1 MILNTTSRKE
11 GFFMKKLLALAL
23 LCALV
28 LTACGPKAPAP
39 TVEPLPTEGPT
50 TTPTA
55 EPTPEPTPEAKTA
68 VKLAVLPGPTGVGAA
83 KLLHDNEA
91 GTTNNDYTV
100 TVAADNQQVTA
111 GLLNGDFDIAALA
124 TNVASNLY
132 HKSEGAIQIACVNTL
147 GTLYI
152 LNKGIDDTLNS
163 LADLK
168 GRTIY
173 AFGQG
178 ANPEYVLRYLLQK
191 NGLDMDKD
199 VTVVWQTLEEVTATM
214 LTGEGELCML
224 PVPGATALSV
234 KSEGN
239 IQPVFDLSAEWD
251 AVAEEDSRLAM
262 GCIVVRTAF
271 AQEHPEAVQ
280 AFLNE
285 YAASIDY
292 IRANADGPAA
302 QMVADAG
309 LVPSAAIAAKAIPQ
323 CNLIYLDGE
332 DMRDTIQGYFAALF
346 SIDPAAI
353 GGSTPDDAFYFMD
366 AVVE

>member
-1 MILNTTSRKE
+1 
-11 GFFMKKLLALAL
+11 MKKLLAPALAL
-23 LCALV
+23 LLC
-28 LTACGPKAPAP
+28 LTACAPKTPAP
-39 TVEPLPTEGPT
+39 TVEPSPSPSATVEPTVE
-50 TTPTA
+50 PTA
-55 EPTPEPTPEAKTA
+55 QPTPEAKTE
-68 VKLAVLPGPTGVGAA
+68 VKLAVLSGPTGVGAA
-83 KLLHDNEA
+83 KLLADNTA
-91 GTTNNDYTV
+91 GETQNDYTV
-100 TVAADNQQVTA
+100 TVATDNQQVTA

-132 HKSEGAIQIACVNTL
+132 HKSDGAIQMACINTL

-152 LNKGIDDTLNS
+152 LNKGVDDTLNS
-163 LADLK
+163 MADLK

-178 ANPEYVLRYLLQK
+178 ANPEYVLRYLLTE

-199 VTVVWQTLEEVTATM
+199 VTVVWQAADEVTATM
-214 LTGEGELCML
+214 LTGKGELCML
-224 PVPGATALSV
+224 PVPAATALSV

-239 IQPVFDLSAEWD
+239 IQPAFDLSAEWD
-251 AVAEEDSRLAM
+251 AVSEDSRLAM

-285 YAASIDY
+285 YAQSIDY
-292 IRANADGPAA
+292 VKTNADGPAA

-309 LVPSAAIAAKAIPQ
+309 LAPNAAIAAKAIPQ
-323 CNLIYLDGE
+323 CNLTFLTGE
-332 DMRDTIQGYFAALF
+332 DMRDTIQGYFSALF
-346 SIDPAAI
+346 AIDPAAI
-353 GGSTPDDAFYFMD
+353 GGSVPDDAFYFMD

>member
-1 MILNTTSRKE
+1 MILNTIPRKE
-11 GFFMKKLLALAL
+11 GTLMKKLLALAL

-28 LTACGPKAPAP
+28 LTACGPKTPAPTQEPSP
-39 TVEPLPTEGPT
+39 TVEPTVE
-50 TTPTA
+50 PTA

-83 KLLHDNEA
+83 KLLSDNDA
-91 GTTNNDYTV
+91 GTTANDYTV
-100 TVAADNQQVTA
+100 TVATDNQQVTA

-132 HKSEGAIQIACVNTL
+132 HKSNGAIQIACVNTL

-163 LADLK
+163 MADLK

-178 ANPEYVLRYLLQK
+178 ANPEYVLRYLLQE

-224 PVPGATALSV
+224 PVPAATALQV

-239 IQPVFDLSAEWD
+239 IQPAFDLSAEWD
-251 AVAEEDSRLAM
+251 AVAENSRLAM
-262 GCIVVRTAF
+262 GCMVVRTAF

-285 YAASIDY
+285 YAQSIDY
-292 IRANADGPAA
+292 VSANADGPAA
-302 QMVADAG
+302 QMVADYG
-309 LVPSAAIAAKAIPQ
+309 LTPSAAIAAKAIPQ
-323 CNLIYLDGE
+323 CNMIYLDGE
-332 DMRDTIQGYFAALF
+332 DMRDTIQGYFLALF
-346 SIDPAAI
+346 NVDPAAI
-353 GGSTPDDAFYFMD
+353 GGSTPDDAFYFMN

>member
-1 MILNTTSRKE
+1 MIC
-11 GFFMKKLLALAL
+11 MKKLLALAL
-23 LCALV
+23 VCALF
-28 LTACGPKAPAP
+28 LSACGTKTPAP
-39 TVEPLPTEGPT
+39 TGEPSPSAS
-50 TTPTA
+50 PTA
-55 EPTPEPTPEAKTA
+55 EPTETPTVEPIPGDKTK
-68 VKLAVLPGPTGVGAA
+68 VSLAVLPGPTGVGAA
-83 KLLHDNEA
+83 KLLSDNRA
-91 GTTNNDYTV
+91 GETKNDYTV

-132 HKSEGAIQIACVNTL
+132 HKSDGAIQIACINTL

-214 LTGEGELCML
+214 LTGKGELCML
-224 PVPGATALSV
+224 PVPAATALSV

-239 IQPVFDLSAEWD
+239 IQSAFDLSEEWD
-251 AVAEEDSRLAM
+251 MVSEDSRLAM

-271 AQEHPEAVQ
+271 AEEHPEAVQ

-285 YAASIDY
+285 YAQSIDY
-292 IRANADGPAA
+292 VRANADGPAA
-302 QMVADAG
+302 QMVADEG

-323 CNLIYLDGE
+323 CNLIFLTGE
-332 DMRDTIQGYFAALF
+332 DMRDTIQGYFSVLF

-353 GGSTPDDAFYFMD
+353 GGGIPDDAFYFMD

>member
-1 MILNTTSRKE
+1 
-11 GFFMKKLLALAL
+11 MKHIRSVLILALAL
-23 LCALV
+23 ALC
-28 LTACGPKAPAP
+28 LTACGPKTPAP
-39 TVEPLPTEGPT
+39 TQEPSPSPSVTAEPTA
-50 TTPTA
+50 TPTA
-55 EPTPEPTPEAKTA
+55 EPTDAPADK
-68 VKLAVLPGPTGVGAA
+68 VKVELAVLPGPTGVGAA
-83 KLLHDNEA
+83 KLMDDNKA
-91 GTTNNDYTV
+91 GLTRNDYAV

-111 GLLNGDFDIAALA
+111 GLLNGDFDIAAMA
-124 TNVASNLY
+124 TNVAANLY
-132 HKSEGAIQIACVNTL
+132 HKSEGAIQIACINTL

-178 ANPEYVLRYLLQK
+178 ANPEYVLRYLLQE

-214 LTGEGELCML
+214 LKGDGALCML
-224 PVPGATALSV
+224 PVPAATALSV

-239 IQPVFDLSAEWD
+239 IQPVFDLSEEWD
-251 AVAEEDSRLAM
+251 AAAENSRLAM

-271 AQEHPEAVQ
+271 AQEHPQAVQ
-280 AFLNE
+280 AFLSD

-292 IRANADGPAA
+292 VKTNADGPAA

-309 LVPSAAIAAKAIPQ
+309 LVPSVGIAVKAIPQ
-323 CNLIYLDGE
+323 CNLTFLTGE
-332 DMRDTIQGYFAALF
+332 DMLDTIQGYFRALF
-346 SIDPAAI
+346 SIDPASI
-353 GGSTPDDAFYFMD
+353 GGGMPDDAFFFLD

>member
-1 MILNTTSRKE
+1 
-11 GFFMKKLLALAL
+11 MKKLLALAL
-23 LCALV
+23 VLVLC

-39 TVEPLPTEGPT
+39 TEAPSPSPSATTEPTAA
-50 TTPTA
+50 PTA
-55 EPTPEPTPEAKTA
+55 EPTPEAKA
-68 VKLAVLPGPTGVGAA
+68 KVNLAVLPGPTGVGAA
-83 KLLHDNEA
+83 KLLYDNEA
-91 GTTNNDYTV
+91 GETRNEYTV

-124 TNVASNLY
+124 TNVAANLY
-132 HKSEGAIQIACVNTL
+132 HKSEGAIQIACINTL

-152 LNKGIDDTLNS
+152 LGKGVDDTLNS
-163 LADLK
+163 MADLK

-178 ANPEYVLRYLLQK
+178 ANPEYVLRYLLRE

-214 LTGEGELCML
+214 LTGKGELCML
-224 PVPGATALSV
+224 PVPGATALSA

-239 IQPVFDLSAEWD
+239 IQPVFDLSEEWD
-251 AVAEEDSRLAM
+251 AVSENSRLAM
-262 GCIVVRTAF
+262 GCIVVRTEF
-271 AQEHPEAVQ
+271 AKENPEAVQ
-280 AFLNE
+280 AFLRE

-292 IRANADGPAA
+292 VKTNADGPAA

-309 LVPSAAIAAKAIPQ
+309 LAPSLAIAQKAIPQ
-323 CNLIYLDGE
+323 CNLVYLDGE
-332 DMRDTIQGYFAALF
+332 DLLDTIHGYFRALF
-346 SIDPAAI
+346 AIDPAAI
-353 GGSTPDDAFYFMD
+353 GGSMPDDAFFFLD